1 MNSLPLPQSKKCFFH
16 KQIFFLKV
24 KSSLKPISWLFKQ
37 QLLLYICMSFLF
49 LFPTPPRPPGSK
61 VTGTGTYGSKYR
73 GLSIY
78 LTSYIKYDHECCSD
92 AAHAE
97 LIALYDFVPN
107 SSYLIQRSRSPR
119 RSCTTWSGSLS
130 RGCSTPPK
138 GLPSSTTE
146 ISLSSCKGT
155 ILRSARS

>member
-1 MNSLPLPQSKKCFFH
+1 MSFLFLFPTPPS
-16 KQIFFLKV
+16 IF
-24 KSSLKPISWLFKQ
+24 
-37 QLLLYICMSFLF
+37 MSFLF

-61 VTGTGTYGSKYR
+61 VTGTGTYVSKYR

-119 RSCTTWSGSLS
+119 RSCTTWSGSL
-130 RGCSTPPK
+130 
-138 GLPSSTTE
+138 
-146 ISLSSCKGT
+146 
-155 ILRSARS
+155 